1 MVATDSRRSGG
12 ESPVWT
18 ELEDDALTDGVRL
31 ATRHGG
37 REGKWCSDAAGWV
50 GVAWAWLG
58 RARRRRRGTATG
70 PREEKQV
77 GRAGEGGSVPTGRS
91 ESRPTWPLGC
101 EGEREQV
108 GWARKER
115 ESFFSKFYFQIYFQ
129 TISKAFEI
137 ILNFGQNHS
146 SQK

>member
-18 ELEDDALTDGVRL
+18 ELEDYALTDGVRL

-58 RARRRRRGTATG
+58 RARRRRRGTAAG

-77 GRAGEGGSVPTGRS
+77 GRT
-91 ESRPTWPLGC
+91 
-101 EGEREQV
+101 GEREA
-108 GWARKER
+108 GKEGKRSGPPAAEGSWAKKEKER
-115 ESFFSKFYFQIYFQ
+115 KNFFFFNFIFKFKFN
-129 TISKAFEI
+129 SNLNSFEI
-137 ILNFGQNHS
+137 LIKPNHH
-146 SQK
+146 K